1 LLLEDK
7 ENIWDFV
14 LQQATW
20 FDCVIQKLKKR
31 KDWRMSDIWIYVGVI
46 AGFISIGVALFLFYW
61 VKKQDPGSAKAQEV
75 ASWIKAGARSYLKRL
90 YTALGILAVIIG
102 IIISIIFSLHLGEA
116 GGGEFDLT
124 NGLKMAGA
132 FIFGALCSSIAGYMG
147 MGVAVEANVRT
158 ATAAKESL
166 NKAFRLSFYA
176 GSVMGLAMVG
186 LAVIGMSV
194 IFLLTR
200 EAEAVLGFSF
210 GASTLALLA
219 KAGGGI
225 YTKTA
230 DIAADLV
237 GKVEVGIPEDDP
249 RNPAVVADNV
259 GDNVGDVAG
268 MGADIFDSYV
278 ASAVAVML
286 LGSTMANNPNQQ
298 YTILPLVIC
307 TLGIVAS
314 LIGIQFVRVKEN
326 GRPGAALNRGTIIT
340 CIIFGAFM
348 VALVLLGKMNLS
360 ILWSTLIGLVV
371 GVIIGFTSDYYTS
384 DQYKPVNET
393 AKVSGSGAAITIIT
407 GFSYG
412 LVSIV
417 PSIIGIIIAMVLS
430 FYLSEASGLGG
441 VYGIGISAVG
451 MLAISGMIVSAD
463 AYGPIVDNA
472 RGISEMADMGQ
483 EVIDRADILDSAGN
497 TAKAI
502 TKGFSISAAALTVL
516 ALFAAYAEVIEKT
529 GITISISLRDPLVVA
544 GVLAGAMTPPL
555 FSALTMLSVTHN
567 AFDMIEEIRGQFRD
581 NPGILAGTALPD
593 YEKCVGLAA
602 QGALTSLILPAFL
615 AVGFPLIIGF
625 ILGPNAL
632 GGFLGGSIFTGVI
645 FALLMS
651 NAGGLWDN
659 SKKFIESG
667 QYGGVGS
674 EAHKAGVVGD
684 TVGDPFK
691 DTAGPSLNTLITV
704 MSLVS
709 SLFAPVIAAFHLF

>member
-1 LLLEDK
+1 MDK
-7 ENIWDFV
+7 
-14 LQQATW
+14 TW
-20 FDCVIQKLKKR
+20 LYISILASV
-31 KDWRMSDIWIYVGVI
+31 
-46 AGFISIGVALFLFYW
+46 ISIGVAVYLFFW
-61 VKKQDPGSAKAQEV
+61 VKRQDPGTEKAQEV
-75 ASWIKAGARSYLKRL
+75 ASWIREGAQTYLKRL
-90 YTALGILAVIIG
+90 YLALTIVALILGFVIAIV
-102 IIISIIFSLHLGEA
+102 FS
-116 GGGEFDLT
+116 FDLAEIAS
-124 NGLKMAGA
+124 GQAAIQPLDGIRMAVA
-132 FIFGALCSSIAGYMG
+132 FIGGALCSAVAGYMG
-147 MGVAVEANVRT
+147 MSIAVEANVRT
-158 ATAAKESL
+158 ATAANESIS
-166 NKAFRLSFYA
+166 KAFKVSFYA

-186 LAVIGMSV
+186 LAVLGMTLIYLITGSAD
-194 IFLLTR
+194 II
-200 EAEAVLGFSF
+200 LGFSF

-278 ASAVAVML
+278 ASTVAVML
-286 LGSTMANNPNQQ
+286 LASASATMDAK
-298 YTILPLVIC
+298 YVMLPLILC

-314 LIGIQFVRVKEN
+314 LIGIQFVRVGKD
-326 GRPGAALNRGTIIT
+326 GKPGPALNFGTVFT
-340 CIIFGAFM
+340 TVIFAGM
-348 VALVLLGKMNLS
+348 VVLLVLLSDINIGV
-360 ILWSTLIGLVV
+360 LWATLTGLVAGIV
-371 GVIIGFTSDYYTS
+371 IGFTSDYFTS
-384 DQYKPVNET
+384 EDRKPVYET
-393 AKVSGSGAAITIIT
+393 ARVSDSGAAINIIT

-412 LVSIV
+412 LMSIV
-417 PSIIGIIIAMVLS
+417 PSVIGIAAATLLS
-430 FYLSEASGLGG
+430 YNLAESSGLPGI
-441 VYGIGISAVG
+441 YGIGVSAVG

-472 RGISEMADMGQ
+472 RGIAEMSGMDSQ
-483 EVIDRADILDSAGN
+483 VIATTDTLDAAGN

-516 ALFAAYAEVIEKT
+516 ALFAAYIEVVTASGVE
-529 GITISISLRDPLVVA
+529 ISLSLKEPIVVA
-544 GVLAGAMTPPL
+544 GVFLGAMTPPL

-567 AFDMIEEIRGQFRD
+567 AFDMIEEIRRQFRER
-581 NPGILAGTALPD
+581 PGILAGTEKPD
-593 YEKCVGLAA
+593 YATCVDLAA
-602 QGALTSLILPAFL
+602 QGALSSLVLPAFL
-615 AVGFPLIIGF
+615 AVGLPLLVGF

-645 FALLMS
+645 FALLMA

-659 SKKFIESG
+659 AKKFIESG
-667 QYGGVGS
+667 QFGGPGS
-674 EAHKAGVVGD
+674 EAHKASVVGD

-709 SLFAPVIAAFHLF
+709 SLFAPLIAAFHLF